1 MIYCWVE
8 LILQVTIVIK
18 LFYVFVPILS
28 SLILDGNISSTT
40 GISTEIPSGNIKPID
55 TNLELRMSSLEN
67 DRES

>member
-8 LILQVTIVIK
+8 LILQVTTVIK
-18 LFYVFVPILS
+18 LFQVFVPILS
-28 SLILDGNISSTT
+28 SLILDGNISFTT
-40 GISTEIPSGNIKPID
+40 GISTEIPSENIKPID